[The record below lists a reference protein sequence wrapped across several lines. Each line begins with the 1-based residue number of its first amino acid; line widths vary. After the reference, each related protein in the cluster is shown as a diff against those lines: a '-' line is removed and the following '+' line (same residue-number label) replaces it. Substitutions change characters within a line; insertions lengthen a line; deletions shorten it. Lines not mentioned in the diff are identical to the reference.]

1 MGPFGS
7 MDQTGRQGTK
17 MAKGNKF
24 FNMISKSLK
33 RGDLSSSV
41 HPSCHGDEAS
51 FWQVGIVIIWNGIKT
66 SIQYMSQFHQV
77 GFNVQVCCATV
88 RPKRWLPT
96 DRWHSEFTPA
106 SRHIRIN
113 DTFVFRNG
121 FQVRLRRSYEAQ
133 RRIIQQQ
140 WNSRSSWLSF
150 SIKMGLLKK

>member
-7 MDQTGRQGTK
+7 MDQTGRQGSK
-17 MAKGNKF
+17 MAKVNKF
-24 FNMISKSLK
+24 FNLISN
-33 RGDLSSSV
+33 LSSILLTGR
-41 HPSCHGDEAS
+41 HCHHLK
-51 FWQVGIVIIWNGIKT
+51 WHQILLT
-66 SIQYMSQFHQV
+66 SIQYMIQFHQV
-77 GFNVQVCCATV
+77 GFNIQVCCATV

-140 WNSRSSWLSF
+140 
-150 SIKMGLLKK
+150 